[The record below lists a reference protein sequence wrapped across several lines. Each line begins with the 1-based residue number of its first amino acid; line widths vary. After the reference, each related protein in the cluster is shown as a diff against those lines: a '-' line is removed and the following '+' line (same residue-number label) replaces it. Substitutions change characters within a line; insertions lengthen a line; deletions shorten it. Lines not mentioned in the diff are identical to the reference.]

1 MWKRLHTI
9 IAGSSVPE
17 DLPHAENTL
26 VWLLRFDPQASQA
39 LRISA
44 FAHDIERA
52 LDSKKIHRMD
62 FDDFDVFKASHA
74 KILMEILTECGINK
88 AISLEACSLVSLHET
103 GGNAN
108 ADLLMNV
115 DSISYFDVNL
125 PLYFQREGLEE
136 TKRRSVW
143 GYKRL
148 SERGKT
154 IVRKMKYTDEMLTR
168 MMQKITDRF
177 TNCLSITE
185 KDRFSSAFKFHS

>member
-1 MWKRLHTI
+1 MWRSLRAI

-17 DLPHAENTL
+17 DLLHAENTL
-26 VWLLRFDPQASQA
+26 MWLLRFDPRASQA
-39 LRISA
+39 LRIAA
-44 FAHDIERA
+44 FAHDVERA
-52 LDSKKIHRMD
+52 LEDKKIHRMD
-62 FDDFDVFKASHA
+62 FDDFDLFKASHA
-74 KILMEILTECGINK
+74 SNSAKILMELLTECGIHR

-136 TKRRSVW
+136 TMQRSVW

-148 SERGKT
+148 SERGGK
-154 IVRKMKYTDEMLTR
+154 IVKKLKYSGEILTS
-168 MMQKITDRF
+168 MMFEVTQSRT
-177 TNCLSITE
+177 S
-185 KDRFSSAFKFHS
+185 

>member
-17 DLPHAENTL
+17 DLLHAENTL
-26 VWLLRFDPQASQA
+26 VWLLRLDPQAGQA
-39 LRISA
+39 LRIAA

-52 LDSKKIHRMD
+52 IESKKVLRID
-62 FDDFDVFKASHA
+62 YDDFDAFKASHASNSA
-74 KILMEILTECGINK
+74 KILMEILTECGINR

-103 GGNAN
+103 GGNTN

-125 PLYFQREGLEE
+125 PLYYQREGWDE

-143 GYKRL
+143 GYHRL
-148 SERGKT
+148 SARGKE
-154 IVRKMKYTDEMLTR
+154 IVKKLKYMDEMLAR
-168 MMQKITDRF
+168 MLQEVTDR
-177 TNCLSITE
+177 
-185 KDRFSSAFKFHS
+185 

>member
-17 DLPHAENTL
+17 DLLHAENTL
-26 VWLLRFDPQASQA
+26 VWLLRLDPKAGQA
-39 LRISA
+39 LQIAA

-52 LDSKKIHRMD
+52 LENTKIHRKD
-62 FDDFDVFKASHA
+62 FDDYDSFKASHA
-74 KILMEILTECGINK
+74 NNSAKVLMEFLTEYGIDT
-88 AISLEACSLVSLHET
+88 AISAEACSLVSLHET

-125 PLYFQREGLEE
+125 PLYYEREGWEE

-143 GYKRL
+143 GYQRL
-148 SERGKT
+148 STKGKE
-154 IVRKMKYTDEMLTR
+154 IVKKLKYTDEMLTR
-168 MMQKITDRF
+168 MLREVTDR
-177 TNCLSITE
+177 
-185 KDRFSSAFKFHS
+185 